1 MTVKVLKTSVKKTYW
16 KHMNK
21 RRYIWYMPIWRDII
35 NENNDQKTKR
45 GKVMSRFCRNCGA
58 PITEED
64 AFCKTC
70 GAKVDEVPQ
79 MNANAAAPAPP
90 PVYTPGAGMPY
101 VPAPPKKSR
110 LGLILGIV
118 GGVVVIGAVLLV
130 LFLMG
135 VLGGGVDYSDIEGK
149 WYSSTVMIDFDD
161 DGTLRIVTDEDT
173 IRGEFTYDPDKE
185 EGVIMADDRDYD
197 DLDFALNRDTLIIDD
212 VEYYRDRDE
221 AGYGEDTET
230 VADSADE
237 TQADAQV
244 SQQIIGLWHVV
255 EATYQGE
262 TQDVTTLGVAFEFT
276 ADGVTTYES
285 YEETGSGAWG
295 ILDGVLTLT
304 ASDGDVVTFENIVMD
319 LGGAGFTADVTTS
332 DGTGSMT
339 LTKTDHQTFGGQ
351 TSDLALLL
359 QGFWQVCGTDEYPP
373 MDNDVM
379 GQGMAIA
386 FNNQTM
392 DVYSYFKVETSG
404 IVFDFVDADTIRY
417 NESGDEYTAN
427 IGFKTI
433 AGREY
438 LLFGSDGGT
447 LYLIPS
453 TYSDFMGM
461 AGAVTTPE
469 KDTQYSSDDDVRAL
483 IVREWNVLYYL
494 NADGSQEEPGFDDN
508 MVFYMDGTFE
518 EMYGGEPYSGVWTV
532 DSGVLTMSIDEAEL
546 WWPVYIEF
554 SGDMQAYLLYCEV
567 VEDGVYTG
575 KYVVYTDYQP

>member
-1 MTVKVLKTSVKKTYW
+1 
-16 KHMNK
+16 
-21 RRYIWYMPIWRDII
+21 
-35 NENNDQKTKR
+35 
-45 GKVMSRFCRNCGA
+45 
-58 PITEED
+58 
-64 AFCKTC
+64 
-70 GAKVDEVPQ
+70 
-79 MNANAAAPAPP
+79 
-90 PVYTPGAGMPY
+90 
-101 VPAPPKKSR
+101 
-110 LGLILGIV
+110 
-118 GGVVVIGAVLLV
+118 
-130 LFLMG
+130 
-135 VLGGGVDYSDIEGK
+135 
-149 WYSSTVMIDFDD
+149 
-161 DGTLRIVTDEDT
+161 
-173 IRGEFTYDPDKE
+173 
-185 EGVIMADDRDYD
+185 
-197 DLDFALNRDTLIIDD
+197 
-212 VEYYRDRDE
+212 
-221 AGYGEDTET
+221 
-230 VADSADE
+230 
-237 TQADAQV
+237 
-244 SQQIIGLWHVV
+244 
-255 EATYQGE
+255 
-262 TQDVTTLGVAFEFT
+262 
-276 ADGVTTYES
+276 
-285 YEETGSGAWG
+285 
-295 ILDGVLTLT
+295 
-304 ASDGDVVTFENIVMD
+304 
-319 LGGAGFTADVTTS
+319 
-332 DGTGSMT
+332 
-339 LTKTDHQTFGGQ
+339 
-351 TSDLALLL
+351 LL

-483 IVREWNVLYYL
+483 
-494 NADGSQEEPGFDDN
+494 
-508 MVFYMDGTFE
+508 
-518 EMYGGEPYSGVWTV
+518 
-532 DSGVLTMSIDEAEL
+532 